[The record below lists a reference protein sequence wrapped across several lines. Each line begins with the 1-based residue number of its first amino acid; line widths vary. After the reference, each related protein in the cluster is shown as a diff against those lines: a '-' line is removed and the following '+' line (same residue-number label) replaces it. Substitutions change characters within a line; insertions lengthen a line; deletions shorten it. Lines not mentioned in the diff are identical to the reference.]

1 MTLTVRVISPDRVI
15 LDQQAQE
22 VILPSTTGQ
31 LGILTDHVPLMTALD
46 IGVMRYR
53 DQNRWSAIA
62 VLGGF
67 AEIENN
73 EVTVLV
79 NEAELGATIDPEQA
93 RQEFTDA
100 ENRFSRVAEGDKLGK
115 IQADRDLK
123 RARARMQATTAL

>member
-1 MTLTVRVISPDRVI
+1 MVSDRCF
-15 LDQQAQE
+15 
-22 VILPSTTGQ
+22 
-31 LGILTDHVPLMTALD
+31 
-46 IGVMRYR
+46 R
-53 DQNRWSAIA
+53 
-62 VLGGF
+62 GF